1 MLYSPT
7 HSGPSPFT
15 PFWCKTLYVL
25 SDYLNYSWG
34 GGGVSV
40 SPAHLC
46 SGSWGSHKALLD
58 GDWCVAGGGT
68 KLLPK

>member
-25 SDYLNYSWG
+25 SDYLNYSG
-34 GGGVSV
+34 GGGSV

>member
-1 MLYSPT
+1 M
-7 HSGPSPFT
+7 
-15 PFWCKTLYVL
+15 
-25 SDYLNYSWG
+25 
-34 GGGVSV
+34 SV